1 MEAVLKKE
9 NIVDEAEVEKR
20 KKVKKILE
28 ERIVQYRD
36 LANAFEES
44 IDTYNSLIAVVEEN
58 SKRFKKYSDVILQ
71 FTETR
76 RSFRI
81 QKRNTV
87 KAVKRFEKILRN
99 LDSTSLEEV
108 LEALK
113 I

>member
-1 MEAVLKKE
+1 M
-9 NIVDEAEVEKR
+9 
-20 KKVKKILE
+20 
-28 ERIVQYRD
+28 QYRD

-81 QKRNTV
+81 QKRNTI
-87 KAVKRFEKILRN
+87 KAVKRFEKILKN
-99 LDSTSLEEV
+99 LETISLEDV

-113 I
+113 L